1 MSSQRRRIIREELLR
16 SIAWIGLG
24 IVGWSIV
31 IPEVPWLDTT
41 VLTVFGLPVLTWA
54 LLTASL
60 IGVRTATSTELQVRT
75 PAGLSISLVLGIM
88 VGGVGAVYLATV
100 GGYSIVWV
108 TTAYVSVTIGTL
120 IWYWYTGLPD
130 AAFEVTT

>member
-1 MSSQRRRIIREELLR
+1 
-16 SIAWIGLG
+16 
-24 IVGWSIV
+24 
-31 IPEVPWLDTT
+31 
-41 VLTVFGLPVLTWA
+41 
-54 LLTASL
+54 
-60 IGVRTATSTELQVRT
+60 
-75 PAGLSISLVLGIM
+75 M